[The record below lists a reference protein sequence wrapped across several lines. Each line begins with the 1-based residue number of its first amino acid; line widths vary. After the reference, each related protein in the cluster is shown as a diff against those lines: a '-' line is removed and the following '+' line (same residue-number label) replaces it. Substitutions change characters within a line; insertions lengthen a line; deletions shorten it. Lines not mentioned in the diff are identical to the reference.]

1 MTDLRSRR
9 TAVGFLFVLTALVP
23 LGAVPA
29 ARGGAPDTEP
39 RGDGAGGPRARA
51 LPALDPARPALSMR
65 LEEPGDIL
73 AGGGTVRRTLVLSG
87 PRAWSGTLQID
98 WEARVG
104 GTLAAGGRDAVSTRS
119 GGPARLALSLPLPE
133 VPGPT
138 GVELRVRA
146 TDAGRLAAETTFPF
160 TLYPAGAGRTLADLL
175 SRSRVGLYDPH
186 GQAAPALAA
195 LGLRVDLFA
204 SVEGLALYRGDLI
217 VIGPGGF
224 ARGQEALG
232 PVLAARAGS
241 GTPILILDQPT
252 LPGTLSEDL
261 RLWPTFSGTS
271 QAEALLARQHPVL
284 RGLSGDGGSAYLAAA
299 PARVRPLLPPTRGNF
314 RILAEVRVRNGPSWQ
329 EGVSLLELPIGSGSV
344 LVAQASLCDDY
355 GHDPL
360 ARALLAN
367 AIRYLLAE
375 RQGMRKTFAYGRAPE
390 DLPGCLAHLA
400 PRAPTVPDDFQGVEV
415 LMVPGDWQAPR
426 LKAARGLPAISQVA
440 RFLREGGTVVLLN
453 PQSLVLDYL
462 RGLTGAT
469 VRFDTAAPGEPAA
482 PGPGPQPL
490 LQGIAPADL
499 ALLERPDRPEF
510 RLRQAPGPEGIEA
523 LLIAPGL
530 ARYRVGRG
538 TLVAISLPDTQDCT
552 LPRTS
557 SLLARLFTNLGVP
570 LDPGPG
576 VDPQAITLLSE

>member
-9 TAVGFLFVLTALVP
+9 TAVIFLLILTALV
-23 LGAVPA
+23 LLRAASA
-29 ARGGAPDTEP
+29 ARGATLDAGPSGDRTGRPRTGSGAPF
-39 RGDGAGGPRARA
+39 
-51 LPALDPARPALSMR
+51 DPARPSLSMR

-73 AGGGTVRRTLVLSG
+73 AGGGTAHRTLVLSG

-98 WEARVG
+98 WEARVSG
-104 GTLAAGGRDAVSTRS
+104 DLAGAGRDAVSTRS
-119 GGPARLALSLPLPE
+119 GGPARLVLSLSLPE
-133 VPGPT
+133 VPGPA
-138 GVELRVRA
+138 GMELRVRA
-146 TDAGRLAAETTFPF
+146 TDAGRLAAEATFPF
-160 TLYPAGAGRTLADLL
+160 TLYPAGAGRALADLL
-175 SRSRVGLYDPH
+175 SRSRVGLYDPR

-195 LGLRVDLFA
+195 LGLRVDAFA
-204 SVEGLALYRGDLI
+204 SLEGLALYQGDLI
-217 VIGPGGF
+217 VVGPGGF

-261 RLWPTFSGTS
+261 RLWPAFTGTS
-271 QAEALLARQHPVL
+271 QAEALLAPQHPVL
-284 RGLSGDGGSAYLAAA
+284 RGLSGDGGTAYLASA

-314 RILAEVRVRNGPSWQ
+314 RILAEVRVRSGPSWQ
-329 EGVSLLELPIGSGSV
+329 EGVSLLELPIGSGTV

-355 GHDPL
+355 GHDPR

-375 RQGMRKTFAYGRAPE
+375 RQGMRKTFTYGKAPE
-390 DLPGCLAHLA
+390 DLPGCLARLA
-400 PRAPTVPDDFQGVEV
+400 PRAPTVPDDFEGVEV
-415 LMVPGDWQAPR
+415 LVVPGDWQAPR
-426 LKAARGLPAISQVA
+426 LKASRGLPAVSQVA
-440 RFLREGGTVVLLN
+440 RYLKEGGTVVLLD

-462 RGLTGAT
+462 RGLTGAA
-469 VRFDTAAPGEPAA
+469 VRFEPAGGGPA
-482 PGPGPQPL
+482 GPGPGPQPM

-499 ALLERPDRPEF
+499 ALLERPDRSEF
-510 RLRQAPGPEGIEA
+510 RLRPAPGPDGIEA
-523 LLIAPGL
+523 LLIVPGL

-538 TLVAISLPDTQDCT
+538 ALVAISLPDTQDCA

-576 VDPQAITLLSE
+576 LDPEAITLLSE